1 MKKSLK
7 INRVLLLGL
16 MLAAAIFIISFKIN
30 IYAEEYEYDE
40 LGRVT
45 KVTYE
50 DGSSIEYEYDKNGN
64 ILKTTI
70 IETSSEAQTTSTE
83 SEPYSG
89 TEEHGG
95 NAGDGEGVSGEAGNG
110 GNGEDSTGEAGSGG
124 NGETEAEVTGTNI
137 IFIVLVFVIILLI
150 LFIIFYLIREK
161 RKSDNEGK

>member
-16 MLAAAIFIISFKIN
+16 MFATAIFIISFKIN

-64 ILKTTI
+64 IL
-70 IETSSEAQTTSTE
+70 ETPSTSKGAYNDTD
-83 SEPYSG
+83 P
-89 TEEHGG
+89 
-95 NAGDGEGVSGEAGNG
+95 N
-110 GNGEDSTGEAGSGG
+110 
-124 NGETEAEVTGTNI
+124 
-137 IFIVLVFVIILLI
+137 
-150 LFIIFYLIREK
+150 K
-161 RKSDNEGK
+161 